1 MSLLRSSSSI
11 LSLAF
16 GECCVKKFD
25 SSHVA
30 NQCSLNRQ
38 EFNAEKTM
46 DSLKS
51 LSSPT
56 ASVVRNSENIT
67 IATMEIVPGDMV
79 ELKTGDTVP
88 ADLRFADLSLASR
101 SMCTDKQ

>member
-1 MSLLRSSSSI
+1 MF
-11 LSLAF
+11 LSF
-16 GECCVKKFD
+16 T
-25 SSHVA
+25 
-30 NQCSLNRQ
+30 RQ

-67 IATMEIVPGDMV
+67 VATMEIVPGDMV

-88 ADLRFADLSLASR
+88 ADLRLIFFSL
-101 SMCTDKQ
+101 

>member
-1 MSLLRSSSSI
+1 
-11 LSLAF
+11 
-16 GECCVKKFD
+16 
-25 SSHVA
+25 
-30 NQCSLNRQ
+30 
-38 EFNAEKTM
+38 M

-67 IATMEIVPGDMV
+67 VATMEIVPGDMV

-88 ADLRFADLSLASR
+88 ADLRFVFLSHGSC
-101 SMCTDKQ
+101 SIKTDKQ

>member
-1 MSLLRSSSSI
+1 
-11 LSLAF
+11 
-16 GECCVKKFD
+16 
-25 SSHVA
+25 
-30 NQCSLNRQ
+30 
-38 EFNAEKTM
+38 M

-67 IATMEIVPGDMV
+67 VATMEIVPGDMV

-88 ADLRFADLSLASR
+88 ADLRFVLLPLGSCSIN
-101 SMCTDKQ
+101 TDKR

>member
-1 MSLLRSSSSI
+1 
-11 LSLAF
+11 
-16 GECCVKKFD
+16 
-25 SSHVA
+25 
-30 NQCSLNRQ
+30 
-38 EFNAEKTM
+38 M

-88 ADLRFADLSLASR
+88 ADLRFAFLSLR
-101 SMCTDKQ
+101 SHNDCTNKQQAHRSCQLRNR

>member
-1 MSLLRSSSSI
+1 
-11 LSLAF
+11 
-16 GECCVKKFD
+16 
-25 SSHVA
+25 
-30 NQCSLNRQ
+30 
-38 EFNAEKTM
+38 M

-88 ADLRFADLSLASR
+88 ADLRFAFLSSR
-101 SMCTDKQ
+101 PHSDFTNKQQAH

>member
-1 MSLLRSSSSI
+1 
-11 LSLAF
+11 
-16 GECCVKKFD
+16 
-25 SSHVA
+25 
-30 NQCSLNRQ
+30 
-38 EFNAEKTM
+38 M

-88 ADLRFADLSLASR
+88 ADLRFAFLSSR
-101 SMCTDKQ
+101 SHSECTNEQQAHRSCQLRNR